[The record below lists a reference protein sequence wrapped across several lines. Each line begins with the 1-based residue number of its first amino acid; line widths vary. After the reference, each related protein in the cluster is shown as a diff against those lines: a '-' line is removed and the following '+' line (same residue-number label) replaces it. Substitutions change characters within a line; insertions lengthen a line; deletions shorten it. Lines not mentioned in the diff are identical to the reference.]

1 MREKKDSKNSTG
13 NGRMLWKPGNMVYPV
28 PAVMVTAA
36 DREGK
41 SNIITIAWTGTVC
54 TNPPMAYISVRPER
68 YSYGMLKETG
78 EFVINLTTEK
88 LVRATDYC
96 GVKSGRD
103 TDKWKETGLTPIPA
117 QAIPAVADFLFATF
131 SFGGERM
138 AMDQQAAM
146 EQLQELY
153 REKNEHLEKFL
164 EPVTPFEFYREI
176 FPVGSFERKGCFEDA
191 KGNGIAVTVPP
202 KAAGI
207 ALEIKEE
214 GKAKRYTITDELSE
228 LSEVYDT
235 DFTIMSPISYFGRQ
249 RCGKNARYLYA
260 LVFDLDGVGMPQ
272 LRDTLHQMNKDIL
285 PQATFVVNS
294 GTGLHLYYVLEEP
307 IPMYPYN
314 QKCLKELKYSLT
326 RQIWNR
332 YTSTIK
338 EPQMQGI
345 LQGFRVVGSG
355 SKLGREYPV
364 TAYRLGGKV
373 TLEKLLEFIPD
384 SNGEQQQIL
393 SLMRKGRLSLAE
405 AKEKY
410 PDWYERRI
418 VKKERRGRW
427 TVKRDLYD
435 WWLHR
440 IEDEIKVGHRFY
452 GIMTL
457 AIYAKKCDID
467 EDELRRDAFSLL
479 KPYDDMS
486 VEDINRFTKDDVVCA
501 LEMFNED
508 YVTFPRDDIA
518 KISGLTM
525 PVNKRNWRKQWEH
538 LQFARGV

>member
-1 MREKKDSKNSTG
+1 
-13 NGRMLWKPGNMVYPV
+13 
-28 PAVMVTAA
+28 
-36 DREGK
+36 
-41 SNIITIAWTGTVC
+41 
-54 TNPPMAYISVRPER
+54 
-68 YSYGMLKETG
+68 
-78 EFVINLTTEK
+78 
-88 LVRATDYC
+88 
-96 GVKSGRD
+96 
-103 TDKWKETGLTPIPA
+103 
-117 QAIPAVADFLFATF
+117 
-131 SFGGERM
+131 
-138 AMDQQAAM
+138 
-146 EQLQELY
+146 
-153 REKNEHLEKFL
+153 
-164 EPVTPFEFYREI
+164 
-176 FPVGSFERKGCFEDA
+176 
-191 KGNGIAVTVPP
+191 
-202 KAAGI
+202 
-207 ALEIKEE
+207 
-214 GKAKRYTITDELSE
+214 
-228 LSEVYDT
+228 
-235 DFTIMSPISYFGRQ
+235 
-249 RCGKNARYLYA
+249 
-260 LVFDLDGVGMPQ
+260 
-272 LRDTLHQMNKDIL
+272 
-285 PQATFVVNS
+285 
-294 GTGLHLYYVLEEP
+294 
-307 IPMYPYN
+307 MYPHN

-364 TAYRLGGKV
+364 TAYRLGGRV

-384 SNGEQQQIL
+384 SNGEQQQL
-393 SLMRKGRLSLAE
+393 LGLMRKGRLSLAE

-457 AIYAKKCDID
+457 AIYAKKCGID
-467 EDELRRDAFSLL
+467 EKELRRDAFSLL

-508 YVTFPRDDIA
+508 YVTFPRDDVA
-518 KISGLTM
+518 KISGLSM

-538 LQFARGV
+538 LQFARGVREVKGKLGETVSGGGRPAAQDLVYEWRRQHPEGRKADCHRETGLDPKTIRKWWDCPPPAVRVQNGHITVRVSPSQAVSDLPVEALGQSED